1 MPLFWLL
8 AAYQAGIVIE
18 GNVQYIKQPD
28 FSKKINECLDLLCK
42 KAPAAYAILKNH
54 VGKVRAFKH
63 SGANIYLKPI
73 TIDIAK
79 PTFEASVTWLAS
91 VLAHESIH
99 AKQYVGKK
107 DYTGKAAEMEANAHQ
122 IEVLRLI
129 GAPQSEIAYMLAQT
143 GDHFDVNKDGI
154 YDKKDYEKRNW

>member
-1 MPLFWLL
+1 MFLLWLL
-8 AAYQAGIVIE
+8 AACQAGIVVE
-18 GNVQYIKQPD
+18 GNAQYVKEPD
-28 FSKKINECLDLLCK
+28 FSKKINECLALLSK
-42 KAPAAYAILKNH
+42 KAPSAYTILKNH
-54 VGKVRAFKH
+54 VGKVRAFSK
-63 SGANIYLKPI
+63 SGANVYLKPI

-99 AKQYVGKK
+99 AKQYVEKK
-107 DYTGKAAEMEANAHQ
+107 DYSGKAAEMEANAHQ

-154 YDKKDYEKRNW
+154 YDKKDYEQRNW

>member
-1 MPLFWLL
+1 MNLLWLL
-8 AAYQAGIVIE
+8 AACQAGIIVE
-18 GNVQYIKQPD
+18 GNTKYIKEPD
-28 FSKKINECLDLLCK
+28 FSKKINECLALLGK
-42 KAPAAYAILKNH
+42 KAPSAQTILKNY
-54 VGKVRAFKH
+54 VGKIRAFSK

-79 PTFEASVTWLAS
+79 PTFESSVTWLAS

-107 DYTGKAAEMEANAHQ
+107 DYTGKSAELEANAHQ

-154 YDKKDYEKRNW
+154 YDKKDYEQRDW